1 MLEIKCAEQDL
12 SILVPQTN
20 DLVSLIYDTAFK
32 KGDKKYPLVLNKKDV
47 TIATQLVMSAMKGK
61 SNTQEYRLSPD
72 RVNGIKRSARLI
84 EGKLEFNLNSVKE
97 GAERILIS
105 QNEIKRMLD
114 LAIPNKNVLKSQ
126 LKLIM

>member
-20 DLVSLIYDTAFK
+20 DLVSLIYDTTFK

-72 RVNGIKRSARLI
+72 RVNGIRRSARLI